1 MAFIIVDGYNLLRA
15 VQKKS
20 EESESIT
27 DVQLCRI
34 IGSYLKST
42 GEKGQMVFDGIG
54 PPDKSGFNNIDN
66 LEVFFA
72 GRSSDA
78 DTVIEDKIRVSTA
91 PKSMTVVSSDR
102 RLRDAARARKATSV
116 KADTFWND
124 INKRLSRKRTAKE
137 PPAKRRGL
145 TESETK
151 QWLKIFGLEQ

>member
-15 VQKKS
+15 VQKTS

-34 IGSYLKST
+34 VGRYLKST
-42 GEKGQMVFDGIG
+42 GEKGQVVFDGIG
-54 PPDKSGFNNIDN
+54 PPDKSGFNNINN

-72 GRSSDA
+72 GLSSDA
-78 DTVIEDKIRVSTA
+78 DTVIEDKIRASTA

-116 KADTFWND
+116 KSDAFWND
-124 INKRLSRKRTAKE
+124 LNKRLSRKRTAKE
-137 PPAKRRGL
+137 PSAKRKGL

-151 QWLKIFGLEQ
+151 QWLEFFGLEQ